1 LVEFFG
7 FVSKCQS
14 CIKPDL
20 CSNQVSILCILGHH
34 GAIEIGIIII
44 IINILVWCHD
54 DQLEIRAE
62 IGLGKKE
69 INHSK
74 KEKKET
80 KKDDRLCTSFCELQG
95 NQPAEKETELVLAS
109 DVVDISYQCTT
120 EIFSIQTE
128 KNTH

>member
-1 LVEFFG
+1 M
-7 FVSKCQS
+7 VSRW
-14 CIKPDL
+14 P
-20 CSNQVSILCILGHH
+20 
-34 GAIEIGIIII
+34 IG
-44 IINILVWCHD
+44 NASRNWSW
-54 DQLEIRAE
+54 
-62 IGLGKKE
+62 KKE

-80 KKDDRLCTSFCELQG
+80 EKDDRLCTSFCELQG

-128 KNTH
+128 KNTDWKHNGQLVS